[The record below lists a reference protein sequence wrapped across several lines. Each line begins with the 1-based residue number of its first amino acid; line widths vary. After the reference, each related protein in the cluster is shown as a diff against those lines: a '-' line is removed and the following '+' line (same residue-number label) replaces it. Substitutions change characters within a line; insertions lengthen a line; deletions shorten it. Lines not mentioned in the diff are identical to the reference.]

1 MNPTASPPSFGP
13 AIKLPSPLAL
23 PFRVVPDSVHSRVM
37 AGLLN
42 RVLAQYLRE
51 GELEML
57 VGRTLR
63 VEIKD
68 AHLGYNLTC
77 DGKQLKYSGQ
87 PPDVTMSG
95 DMHAF
100 LLMLTRREDPDT
112 LFFQRRLS
120 IQGDTGL
127 GLSVKN
133 FLDSLDW
140 DNLPLPQAAQKGLE
154 RALNLYQKLFG

>member
-1 MNPTASPPSFGP
+1 MMNSTASPSAP
-13 AIKLPSPLAL
+13 IKLPAPLAL
-23 PFRVVPDSVHSRVM
+23 PFRLVPDGVHSRFM
-37 AGLLN
+37 AGVLN

-51 GELEML
+51 GELDML
-57 VGRTLR
+57 SGRTLR
-63 VEIKD
+63 VEVKD
-68 AHLGYNLTC
+68 AHLGYSLTC
-77 DGKQLKYSGQ
+77 VNRQLAYSNR
-87 PPDVTMSG
+87 PADVTMSG
-95 DMHAF
+95 DTHAF

-140 DNLPLPQAAQKGLE
+140 DSLPLPQAAHKGLE
-154 RALNLYQKLFG
+154 RTLDLYQRFFG

>member
-1 MNPTASPPSFGP
+1 MTLTAPAIGSP
-13 AIKLPSPLAL
+13 IKLPFPLAL
-23 PFRVVPDSVHSRVM
+23 PFRILPDRIHSRVM
-37 AGLLN
+37 AGALN
-42 RVLAQYLRE
+42 KILAEYLRE
-51 GELEML
+51 GELDML
-57 VGRTLR
+57 EGRTLR

-77 DGKQLKYSGQ
+77 AEKRLTYSNR
-87 PPDVTMSG
+87 PADVTMSG

-140 DNLPLPQAAQKGLE
+140 DSLPLPNVAQKGLE
-154 RALNLYQKLFG
+154 QALNIYQKLFG